1 MYHTTPKNLVMSTM
15 TIGYMYHSEDGL
27 YSIVYTCTTL
37 KNLVMSTIMI
47 MSMHEDR
54 DLCTCS
60 TPKSLDNGHDN
71 NDEMMMM
78 KMSMIVKVFTF
89 ALPT

>member
-1 MYHTTPKNLVMSTM
+1 
-15 TIGYMYHSEDGL
+15 
-27 YSIVYTCTTL
+27 
-37 KNLVMSTIMI
+37 MI

-71 NDEMMMM
+71 KDEMMMM